1 MNKLVNL
8 TTSGDWNSQVGRI
21 NNNIQSIQ
29 DELEN
34 LGEGSSDFLGFFK
47 SLPTGYHKEGE
58 YLYLSDNTSAE
69 FPAYKYVYTG
79 GHWVKQTGTYY
90 PGNPEIHTLLQS
102 EDVTGNVESI
112 LLD

>member
-34 LGEGSSDFLGFFK
+34 LGEGSSKFLGFFK
-47 SLPTGYHKEGE
+47 SLPKGYQEE
-58 YLYLSDNTSAE
+58 ETYLYLSPNAQ
-69 FPAYKYVYTG
+69 FPANKYIYTRG
-79 GHWVKQTGTYY
+79 QWVKQAGTYY
-90 PGNPEIHTLLQS
+90 PGNTEIHILLQS